1 MSLDLNDE
9 LREDLTAL
17 AGELHRFV
25 VVDEITARATG
36 GDVFALMGACSQ
48 LRGALAAARER
59 LELLADPA

>member
-1 MSLDLNDE
+1 MILDLSDE
-9 LREDLTAL
+9 LRDDLTAL

-25 VVDEITARATG
+25 VVDALPARATG
-36 GDVFALMGACSQ
+36 GDVFALLGACSQ